1 MAQHT
6 VTISVRV
13 AWWVRWNLS
22 GVALAARIIGTTHD
36 AAKVTRWIGR
46 GLSVRVTR
54 RPQRV
59 ARSR

>member
-6 VTISVRV
+6 VTISVRL
-13 AWWVRWNLS
+13 AWWVRWYLS
-22 GVALAARIIGTTHD
+22 GVALAAQITGATPD

-54 RPQRV
+54 RP
-59 ARSR
+59 